1 MRWFESWD
9 GVAFQTNWSSK
20 RRGSWHQWPL
30 DERLKYLK
38 MTMARCWRT
47 ARWSGNGNKGPT
59 FKLAIPFA
67 HPYKRSYIGL
77 SQNGGCPVAIF
88 KWPWRW
94 WFNYTMAF
102 WSSVFWEFA
111 LDFCCHQHTPNSP
124 CISMSSTAGNS
135 LGDLKDILLGTM
147 GGPVGTSHLLPSTY
161 WILWVC
167 KK

>member
-1 MRWFESWD
+1 MADVENMRWFESWD

-67 HPYKRSYIGL
+67 RPYKRSYIGL
-77 SQNGGCPVAIF
+77 SQNGGCHHDTTNFEQFLGTLYWDPSV
-88 KWPWRW
+88 
-94 WFNYTMAF
+94 
-102 WSSVFWEFA
+102 SSKMVDHA
-111 LDFCCHQHTPNSP
+111 LDPWIHHFLRHASAAENRVAWRCARVGPHC
-124 CISMSSTAGNS
+124 ST
-135 LGDLKDILLGTM
+135 K
-147 GGPVGTSHLLPSTY
+147 
-161 WILWVC
+161 
-167 KK
+167 